1 MGQRGREFARI
12 DPRAAGEPVP
22 RRELEVA
29 IMRPVRQDAEHLV
42 EVDERVDAVQPTA
55 GDDAEE

>member
-29 IMRPVRQDAEHLV
+29 IMRKRCVNPTLRQ
-42 EVDERVDAVQPTA
+42 P
-55 GDDAEE
+55 GSPS